1 MPDPHVPALA
11 DALASYVPRIVAR
24 RLAADPTPIAVPR
37 LDSEAGA
44 CLRLDIA
51 GFTPLTERLARHGA
65 AGAEEMAGLLS
76 DYFGPLVAESS
87 AHGGEIVEFEGDAML
102 VVWWAG
108 AEGLADAAR
117 RAIGC
122 GLALQAILDHADA
135 SHAVHLSMKMTAAA
149 GVLQVVHVG
158 GVDGRKRCLVAGPP
172 VVELGRLEPLAGPGR
187 VLLTP
192 GLAQL
197 VAGRY
202 DGDPGPDGAAWV
214 RALRVPPARRRID
227 PIEMPQEALGG
238 LREYVPPALE
248 TRLRTG
254 GEGWLAEF
262 RRATCV
268 FVNLLGV
275 SYADEDA
282 IEQLNAVVQAIQRVV
297 HHYDGSIAKLVES
310 EKGTVLFAAFGLP
323 PRAHEDDPARGIR
336 AALEIEEVV
345 ADHALRSAIGVTTGT
360 LFCGPIGGRQRRDFA
375 IVGDVVNLAAR
386 LMQAATDDILCDA
399 ATALVFDSIEYDAL
413 APLRLKGKAE
423 TVPVF
428 RPHGDMLK
436 VIRGRSERVPVVGRA
451 VERGLTADA
460 LDRLADGLG
469 GVVVIEGEAGIGKS

>member
-1 MPDPHVPALA
+1 MQPGTGIVFGRDRGDPRIGPRSGRQGTDLVRGPAEPCRWATRIGPILLAAQLRLADARPPCPALA

-108 AEGLADAAR
+108 AEGLADAAA

-172 VVELGRLEPLAGPGR
+172 VVELGLLEPRAGPGR
-187 VLLTP
+187 LLLTP

-227 PIEMPQEALGG
+227 PIEMPRKPWVACASTS
-238 LREYVPPALE
+238 RPPSRPDCA
-248 TRLRTG
+248 RVG
-254 GEGWLAEF
+254 KDGW
-262 RRATCV
+262 R
-268 FVNLLGV
+268 
-275 SYADEDA
+275 S
-282 IEQLNAVVQAIQRVV
+282 
-297 HHYDGSIAKLVES
+297 
-310 EKGTVLFAAFGLP
+310 FAA
-323 PRAHEDDPARGIR
+323 RPAC
-336 AALEIEEVV
+336 L
-345 ADHALRSAIGVTTGT
+345 ST
-360 LFCGPIGGRQRRDFA
+360 
-375 IVGDVVNLAAR
+375 
-386 LMQAATDDILCDA
+386 
-399 ATALVFDSIEYDAL
+399 S
-413 APLRLKGKAE
+413 
-423 TVPVF
+423 
-428 RPHGDMLK
+428 
-436 VIRGRSERVPVVGRA
+436 
-451 VERGLTADA
+451 
-460 LDRLADGLG
+460 LG
-469 GVVVIEGEAGIGKS
+469 